1 MILSRIYA
9 NIKFKMRV
17 VGVIPAR
24 LKSERFPEKPLK
36 KICGYPMIEWV
47 YKRAKLCNEIDEVV
61 VATDDLKIFN
71 CVKSFGGNVVM
82 TSSECP
88 SGTDRV
94 GEVAKK
100 INCDV
105 VINIQG
111 DEPLVDPHS
120 LRKLVLLFS
129 ENEDLKMAT
138 LITKI
143 DKKKELN
150 NKNVVKVVVD
160 KENYALY
167 FSRSKIPFL
176 RNLEFRDFTFY
187 KHIGIYG
194 YNREFL
200 LKFLSMKKGVLEE
213 AESLE
218 QLRAI
223 ENGTRIKCAIVEKWN
238 GVSVDV
244 PSDVE
249 KVEKEIKKGRIFLP
263 TLTV

>member
-1 MILSRIYA
+1 
-9 NIKFKMRV
+9 MRV

-24 LKSERFPEKPLK
+24 LKSERFPEKPLAN
-36 KICGYPMIEWV
+36 IYGYPMIEWV
-47 YKRAKLCNEIDEVV
+47 YKRAKLCNEIDKIV

-71 CVKSFGGNVVM
+71 CVESFGGNVVM

-100 INCDV
+100 LNCDV

-111 DEPLVDPHS
+111 DEPLVDPYS
-120 LRKLVLLFS
+120 LKKLVSVFA

-150 NKNVVKVVVD
+150 NKNIVKVVVD

-167 FSRSKIPFL
+167 FSRSEIPFL
-176 RNLEFRDFTFY
+176 RNFEFKDFTFY

-194 YNREFL
+194 YDREFL

-223 ENGTRIKCAIVEKWN
+223 ENGTRIKCAVVEKWY

-249 KVEKEIKKGRIFLP
+249 KVEREIKKGRISLP
-263 TLTV
+263 S